1 MIRRRIFR
9 LLCLAALGL
18 AIFDNFADA
27 SGCDDSGKNVAAI
40 CHTCSCGPHL
50 TSQKVVEVVPVTP
63 PTVSYQTYQA
73 PTYDLLMPDSI
84 FHPPCLAA

>member
-1 MIRRRIFR
+1 MMRRRILR

-18 AIFDNFADA
+18 ALFDNFADA
-27 SGCDDSGKNVAAI
+27 SGCDDSKGVAVA

-50 TSQKVVEVVPVTP
+50 TSQKAAEVVVVAP

-73 PTYDLLMPDSI
+73 PTYDLLMSDSI